1 MALGPENRTVYRTSA
16 ATQTLDI
23 DQGLR
28 AYMLKVYN
36 YMGLGLGL
44 SGLTAYAVAQGVY
57 AEAPWA
63 MALVKAHWL
72 FALLGIGAVFFLSFG
87 INRMKASTAFVAF
100 MAYAVINGIWLTPVL
115 LIYTGTSV
123 ASTFFITASMFLA
136 TSLYGYTTK
145 RDLSGLGSFFFM
157 GLIGLVIAM
166 VVNMF
171 LQSSAMAFAISAI
184 GVLLFTGLTAYDTQK
199 IKEMYV
205 DSDGHEIARK
215 KTIMG
220 ALTLY
225 LDFVNL
231 FLFLLQFL
239 GNRR

>member
-1 MALGPENRTVYRTSA
+1 MAIGPENRTVYRPSG

-28 AYMLKVYN
+28 SYMLKVYN

-44 SGLTAYAVAQGVY
+44 SGLTAYVVAQGVY
-57 AEAPWA
+57 AEAGWA
-63 MALVKAHWL
+63 MALVKAHWI

-87 INRMKASTAFVAF
+87 INRMKASTAFAAF

-115 LIYTGTSV
+115 LVYTGASV
-123 ASTFFITASMFLA
+123 ATTFFVCASMFLA

-145 RDLSGLGSFFFM
+145 RDLSGLGTFFFM
-157 GLIGLVIAM
+157 GLIGLIVAM
-166 VVNMF
+166 IVNMF

-199 IKEMYV
+199 IKEMYWEG
-205 DSDGHEIARK
+205 DGHEIARK
-215 KTIMG
+215 KSIMG

-225 LDFVNL
+225 LDFINL
-231 FLFLLQFL
+231 FIFLLQFL

>member
-1 MALGPENRTVYRTSA
+1 MAIGPENRTVYRTSA
-16 ATQTLDI
+16 GTQALEI

-28 AYMLKVYN
+28 SYMLKVYN

-57 AEAPWA
+57 AQAGWA
-63 MALVKAHWL
+63 MALMRAHWI

-87 INRMKASTAFVAF
+87 INRMKASTAFAAF

-115 LIYTGTSV
+115 LVYTGASV
-123 ASTFFITASMFLA
+123 ATTFFVCASMFLA

-145 RDLSGLGSFFFM
+145 RDLTGLGTFFFM
-157 GLIGLVIAM
+157 GLIGLIVAM
-166 VVNMF
+166 IVNMF

-199 IKEMYV
+199 IKEMYWQG
-205 DSDGHEIARK
+205 DGHEIARK
-215 KTIMG
+215 KSIMG

-225 LDFVNL
+225 LDFINL
-231 FLFLLQFL
+231 FIFLLQFL